1 MAADAEAGKEFKAH
15 ANTYDFFI
23 GLMKWGTILS
33 AITAII
39 VVLIIAN

>member
-33 AITAII
+33 ALVALLVIF
-39 VVLIIAN
+39 IIAN

>member
-33 AITAII
+33 ALVALMVIF
-39 VVLIIAN
+39 IIAN

>member
-33 AITAII
+33 ALVALI
-39 VVLIIAN
+39 VIFIIAN